1 MLLVSGDEDGQM
13 QNRLSF
19 SIHLSTMETKICPKT
34 FLEEQQHKLKG
45 SRTNYSPSV
54 SLKLFVIQ
62 KLLDF

>member
-1 MLLVSGDEDGQM
+1 MFLVSGDEDGQM

-19 SIHLSTMETKICPKT
+19 PIHFSTMETKTCPQT
-34 FLEEQQHKLKG
+34 LLEEQQHKLRG